1 MHDALFEH
9 QQALEDTQ
17 LVQYASDI
25 GLDAGRFS
33 QDLGQH
39 IYLHRIQEDLESG
52 AHSGVHGTPTLFV
65 NGVRYEGLP
74 STAELYRVLL
84 SELGDFVEDDVDE
97 ASPESFPA
105 SDAPGWIRE
114 EI

>member
-25 GLDAGRFS
+25 GLDTGRVS
-33 QDLGQH
+33 QASASTS
-39 IYLHRIQEDLESG
+39 IYAASRRIWRAVST
-52 AHSGVHGTPTLFV
+52 AACMAPPTLFV

-74 STAELYRVLL
+74 STAESYRVLL
-84 SELGDFVEDDVDE
+84 SELGDVFEDDVDQT
-97 ASPESFPA
+97 ALESFPA
-105 SDAPGWIRE
+105 GDAPRWIRE